1 MVPCELREGNTFFFC
16 ENKQKVKEAFKLS
29 LERGVVSF
37 LVEKGGELF
46 LRGGDPANKIERYS
60 IAQFG
65 KACVLMSGTIPT
77 RNSSSYFQINIENSK
92 AITDYM

>member
-1 MVPCELREGNTFFFC
+1 MNTEKATHSSSLRT
-16 ENKQKVKEAFKLS
+16 NKKLKKHLS
-29 LERGVVSF
+29 LERGVASF

-46 LRGGDPANKIERYS
+46 LRGGDSANKIERYG

-77 RNSSSYFQINIENSK
+77 RNSSSYLQINIENSK
-92 AITDYM
+92 AITDCM